1 MIERIVKTAL
11 GTAKAD
17 LILKNARM
25 INAFTE
31 EELVSDIAISNGLI
45 AGVGEYD
52 NSSQVIDLD
61 GACVSPSFINTHC
74 HVESSM
80 CAPNRYCL
88 EELKQGVGT
97 VITDPHEVAN
107 VAGAE
112 GIRFM
117 IDAASCV
124 PVDYRVQLPS
134 CVPAACFE
142 SSGAVLASTD
152 LAKMLDWP
160 SVSGLGEM
168 MNYPGVLGCDEEI
181 LKKLALAKDMIIDG
195 HAPGLTGRELQAYIA
210 AGIETDH
217 ESVTFE
223 EALEKQRAGMAVLIR
238 EGSASKNLD
247 AIVTGIINSRTS
259 TDHMAFCTDD
269 KHLADIRREGTIRR
283 CVKRSIE
290 LGLPIPQAYKM
301 ATINAARVYRLG
313 KTGAIAPGYKA
324 DLIALD
330 SFASA
335 NILLSIKNGAIVDPG
350 TLCIEKLPDPRNSV
364 FLPELTLDSFTLP
377 KASSYP
383 VIELEKGQIT
393 TKKSWVEASRVS
405 ELISEGKLCKVA
417 VIERHKASGRIG
429 IGLLS
434 GYGIKGAAASTVGHD
449 SHNLITAGDNDLDML
464 AAALEVKKNWGGFAL
479 AQNGNIVG
487 SLPLPYFGLM
497 SGEDISGN
505 LESLLKEAR
514 AMGVDC
520 GIDPFITLS
529 FLTLPVLP
537 DIRITDKGI
546 FDVASFSFIL
556 EGRA

>member
-11 GTAKAD
+11 GTEKAD

-31 EELVSDIAISNGLI
+31 EEIVSDIAISNGLI
-45 AGVGEYD
+45 AGVGSYSS
-52 NSSQVIDLD
+52 SSQVIDLD

-97 VITDPHEVAN
+97 VMTDPHEVAN

-134 CVPAACFE
+134 CVPAAWFE

-168 MNYPGVLGCDEEI
+168 MNYPGVLGCDEEV
-181 LKKLALAKDMIIDG
+181 LKKLALAKGLVIDG
-195 HAPGLTGRELQAYIA
+195 HAPGLAGKELQAYIA

-217 ESVTFE
+217 ESVSFE

-247 AIVTGIINSRTS
+247 AIVTGIVNSKTP
-259 TDHMAFCTDD
+259 TAHMAFCTDD

-290 LGLPIPQAYKM
+290 LGLPMPQAYKM
-301 ATINAARVYRLG
+301 ATLNAARIYRLG

-330 SFASA
+330 SFSSA
-335 NILLSIKNGAIVDPG
+335 NILLSIKSGSVIDPRN
-350 TLCIEKLPDPRNSV
+350 LSIEKLPPPRNSV
-364 FLPELTLDSFTLP
+364 FIPTITPESFALPQ
-377 KASSYP
+377 ASSYP

-393 TKKSWVEASRVS
+393 TKMSSVEASRVP
-405 ELISEGKLCKVA
+405 ELIAEGKLCKVA

-429 IGLLS
+429 VGLLS

-449 SHNLITAGDNDLDML
+449 SHNLITAGSNDLDML

-479 AQNGNIVG
+479 SQSGNIIG

-497 SGEDISGN
+497 SGEDITET
-505 LESLLKEAR
+505 LEGLLREAH
-514 AMGVDC
+514 AMGVDN

-537 DIRITDKGI
+537 DIRITDRGV

-556 EGRA
+556 DGRK